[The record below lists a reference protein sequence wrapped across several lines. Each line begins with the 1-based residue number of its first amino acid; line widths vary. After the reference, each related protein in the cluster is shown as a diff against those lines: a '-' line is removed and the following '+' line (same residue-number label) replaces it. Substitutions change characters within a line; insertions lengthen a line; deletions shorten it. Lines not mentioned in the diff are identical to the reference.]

1 MTVFSKK
8 ITSCYFQFYSR
19 KDITFL
25 SRSSRINLEAAEKV
39 QKMEVELS
47 QLREELSAK
56 EKDFDSTLDVYKQ
69 DISVLECEKKQLTN
83 QRQKLLQQN
92 KTNVFERLGVT
103 PGKTALSPGLIF
115 FIFKVQFLTS
125 TKSDLIWKALS
136 GRRSTS
142 IIFVIIRK

>member
-8 ITSCYFQFYSR
+8 NACYFQFYSR
-19 KDITFL
+19 KDIIFL

>member
-1 MTVFSKK
+1 M
-8 ITSCYFQFYSR
+8 
-19 KDITFL
+19 
-25 SRSSRINLEAAEKV
+25 EAAEKV

-115 FIFKVQFLTS
+115 FFIFKVQFLTS